1 MWCIMGNYGIVCS
14 FENKEQAIEYM
25 EKNYNEE
32 EYYLIYR

>member
-1 MWCIMGNYGIVCS
+1 MWCIMGSYGIVCS